1 MDRYFIRDV
10 IRLVKKKG
18 ERKNKAVAQPVEQPV
33 AQHNDAFFSGILHP
47 SAFVHSGTLC
57 DIIYSLL
64 FIQQHSDKK
73 TILYIL
79 KDSQEIAGDL
89 YIKTHIGGGKMM
101 TQQMF
106 NFIKPLIIAQPYI
119 RDVIFEAEACINYN
133 TTTNLDYFRHC
144 KINTS
149 AGEIRD
155 WYGKAFGVSLDI
167 TPKFLFV
174 DKSQKYDF
182 LENAILISR
191 TQRYNNDAIDYSILN
206 NFENVYF
213 MGLENEFNVFAEQF
227 KLDKIKH
234 ISIDN
239 ALDAA
244 FAINSCKVFIA
255 NQTFFM
261 AIAEGLKKPN
271 RCLEVFELTPN
282 VLPIGSQTLAF
293 LKTEHLHRYIESI
306 FNS

>member
-1 MDRYFIRDV
+1 
-10 IRLVKKKG
+10 
-18 ERKNKAVAQPVEQPV
+18 
-33 AQHNDAFFSGILHP
+33 
-47 SAFVHSGTLC
+47 
-57 DIIYSLL
+57 
-64 FIQQHSDKK
+64 
-73 TILYIL
+73 
-79 KDSQEIAGDL
+79 
-89 YIKTHIGGGKMM
+89 
-101 TQQMF
+101 MF
-106 NFIKPLIIAQPYI
+106 DFIKPLLIAQPYI
-119 RDVIFEAEACINYN
+119 RDVIFEAEAGIDYN

-149 AGEIRD
+149 AGDLRN

-174 DKSQKYDF
+174 DKSQKYGF
-182 LENAILISR
+182 LENSILISR

-239 ALDAA
+239 ALDAE

-255 NQTFFM
+255 NQTSFM

-271 RCLEVFELTPN
+271 RCLEVYEWVPN
-282 VLPIGSQTLAF
+282 VLPMGDKTLAF
-293 LKTEHLHRYIESI
+293 LKTEHLYEYLKKIC
-306 FNS
+306 NANQ

>member
-1 MDRYFIRDV
+1 MDRYFVRDV
-10 IRLVKKKG
+10 VRLVKKKG
-18 ERKNKAVAQPVEQPV
+18 EKKNKAVAQPV
-33 AQHNDAFFSGILHP
+33 AQHDHAFFSGILHP
-47 SAFVHSGTLC
+47 SAFVHSGTLG

-64 FIQQHSDKK
+64 FIQQHSNRKA
-73 TILYIL
+73 ILYIL

-89 YIKTHIGGGKMM
+89 YYKTHIGGGKMM

-106 NFIKPLIIAQPYI
+106 NFIKPLLMAQPYI
-119 RDVIFEAEACINYN
+119 RDVIFETEACIDYN

-149 AGEIRD
+149 AGDLRN
-155 WYGKAFGVSLDI
+155 WYGKAFGVPLNL
-167 TPKFLFV
+167 TQQFLSV
-174 DKSQKYDF
+174 SESSKYDF
-182 LENAILISR
+182 LKNAILISR
-191 TQRYNNDAIDYSILN
+191 TQRYNNYAIDYSILN

-234 ISIDN
+234 ISIEN

-261 AIAEGLKKPN
+261 AIAEGLKKHN
-271 RCLEVFELTPN
+271 RCLEVFEQVPN
-282 VLPIGSQTLAF
+282 VLPIGSQTLEF
-293 LKTEHLHRYIESI
+293 LKTENLHRYIESI